1 MVDHNAFD
9 ADTNIGGLQFLIG
22 FYRQY
27 PNLFFSQIAMR
38 QGDKMSKRMYASVVL
53 ATTILDL
60 VYNLLLMV
68 ALGTLPLAALSP
80 FSDEFIGKKNMGK
93 MMQTIAARNPFF
105 GVTLNLAAG
114 VAIPLGAAMF
124 DEKTKND
131 RSAVRNAFEDVFAY
145 QQAMP
150 VAAVSQMGM
159 ELYDMFNMLYRSGGN
174 MNEAQTHEFMT
185 SMMNGPGRM
194 LPGVGAL
201 SFRLAASSA
210 MGPKPQAQP
219 VEMTPDQ
226 INNIETRTQRKE
238 VIPGVDTSNSA
249 ETIRKMKKI
258 SQTPIIPP
266 DRLK

>member
-1 MVDHNAFD
+1 
-9 ADTNIGGLQFLIG
+9 
-22 FYRQY
+22 
-27 PNLFFSQIAMR
+27 
-38 QGDKMSKRMYASVVL
+38 
-53 ATTILDL
+53 
-60 VYNLLLMV
+60 
-68 ALGTLPLAALSP
+68 
-80 FSDEFIGKKNMGK
+80 
-93 MMQTIAARNPFF
+93 
-105 GVTLNLAAG
+105 
-114 VAIPLGAAMF
+114 
-124 DEKTKND
+124 
-131 RSAVRNAFEDVFAY
+131 
-145 QQAMP
+145 
-150 VAAVSQMGM
+150 
-159 ELYDMFNMLYRSGGN
+159 

-226 INNIETRTQRKE
+226 INNIETKTQRKE
-238 VIPGVDTSNSA
+238 VIPGVDTSNGA